1 MLKKMK
7 KFMGIMLVMMIST
20 MMLSF
25 HVTAE
30 EPEEHTIAVAVATY
44 SADFITMQDYYENYL
59 GEHLNIN
66 FIFSEEL
73 GMDVANIMNFVENAY
88 SSGAEAI
95 IDYACTTR
103 EDLQPIAARCDE
115 LGMYLVTWMDQDD
128 SLGGFEYG
136 VGSTGIDYADSGEVY
151 KNVIEEVIGDG
162 ENHSM
167 VLCTMAARY
176 GNVDNMTSS
185 TGCMEAF
192 QEIYGLEFEDEIA
205 NLIMADSV
213 TEIATGNENVKITI
227 FPSYSGD
234 DLKEVL
240 KGGDYDT
247 VVSVGPIYLRFE
259 SAISEME
266 KALDKNIKLISYTS
280 ISDSTTNSFHT
291 LDEKGNPSLDAAILS
306 NQSRLITNAVLAINA
321 VNGDAD
327 AVKMDGGAGY
337 YQSYVWPC
345 TSPEDYD
352 FLSVLEQDEST
363 YVYTIDEVKQ
373 MIKFYNEDVTP
384 EVIQEWLEKA
394 QLESTLER
402 RGLSR

>member
-1 MLKKMK
+1 MLKKIK
-7 KFMGIMLVMMIST
+7 KFMGIMLMMIVST
-20 MMLSF
+20 MILSF
-25 HVTAE
+25 NVTAE

-95 IDYACTTR
+95 IDYACTTK
-103 EDLQPIAARCDE
+103 EDLQPLAARCDE
-115 LGMYLVTWMDQDD
+115 LGMYLVTWMDQED
-128 SLGGFEYG
+128 SLEGFEYG
-136 VGSTGIDYADSGEVY
+136 VGSTGIDYADSGQVY

-176 GNVDNMTSS
+176 GNVDNMSSS

-192 QEIYGLEFEDEIA
+192 QEIYDLEFEDEIA

-240 KGGDYDT
+240 KGGEYDT

-266 KALDKNIKLISYTS
+266 KALDKDIKLISYTS
-280 ISDSTTNSFHT
+280 ISDSTTNSFNT
-291 LDEKGNPSLDAAILS
+291 LDEKGNSSLDAAILS

-337 YQSYVWPC
+337 YRSYVWPC
-345 TSPEDYD
+345 TSPEDYN

-402 RGLSR
+402 RGVSR